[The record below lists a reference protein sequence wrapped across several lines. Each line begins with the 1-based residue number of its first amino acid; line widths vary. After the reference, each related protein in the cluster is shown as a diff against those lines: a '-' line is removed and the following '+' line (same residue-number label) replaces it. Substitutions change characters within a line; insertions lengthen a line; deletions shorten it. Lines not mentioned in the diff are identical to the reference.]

1 MLGMFSISIMI
12 MVLSLAILVLSIIMN
27 EERISVRVAR
37 ISMLIYGMAGVSC
50 LLSGTLLALL
60 RLV

>member
-12 MVLSLAILVLSIIMN
+12 MVLSFVILVLSIVVK
-27 EERISVRVAR
+27 EERVSVKVAR

>member
-12 MVLSLAILVLSIIMN
+12 MVLSLVILVLSIVVK
-27 EERISVRVAR
+27 EERVSVKVAR

-50 LLSGTLLALL
+50 FLSGTLLALL

>member
-12 MVLSLAILVLSIIMN
+12 MVLSFVILVLSIVVK
-27 EERISVRVAR
+27 EEIVSVKGAR

>member
-12 MVLSLAILVLSIIMN
+12 MVLSLAILVLSIIMK

-50 LLSGTLLALL
+50 FLSGTLLALL

>member
-12 MVLSLAILVLSIIMN
+12 MVLSLAILVLSIIMK

-37 ISMLIYGMAGVSC
+37 ISILIYSMAGISC
-50 LLSGTLLALL
+50 LLSGTVLGLL